1 MQLYFALIRLI
12 NTDIF
17 HCFRA
22 IVLIEPFNAST
33 GAMITIKL
41 RYILERSKIL
51 ERLFYVQMETFLNKH
66 DAFSNCQHGFRKS
79 KSTETAI
86 FSFLKDVASS
96 LDQNEATIGIFLD
109 LSKAFDVI
117 DHNIL
122 LSKLP
127 SYGIRGI
134 ALDWLCSY
142 LKQRSQRVEIP
153 YWNDGTLC
161 THLSGSLPIVRGVP
175 QGSILG
181 PILFLL
187 YVNDMPL
194 AIRNGRTVLFA
205 DDTNILCNKET
216 VNSTISDFQ
225 IGSVITN

>member
-1 MQLYFALIRLI
+1 MCEWKPFSI
-12 NTDIF
+12 NTTRFQI
-17 HCFRA
+17 A
-22 IVLIEPFNAST
+22 N
-33 GAMITIKL
+33 
-41 RYILERSKIL
+41 Y
-51 ERLFYVQMETFLNKH
+51 
-66 DAFSNCQHGFRKS
+66 GFRKS
-79 KSTETAI
+79 KSTEQPF

-142 LKQRSQRVEIP
+142 LKQRSQKVEIP

-161 THLSGSLPIVRGVP
+161 THLSVLC
-175 QGSILG
+175 Q
-181 PILFLL
+181 L
-187 YVNDMPL
+187 YVESRKD
-194 AIRNGRTVLFA
+194 RF
-205 DDTNILCNKET
+205 
-216 VNSTISDFQ
+216 
-225 IGSVITN
+225 

>member
-1 MQLYFALIRLI
+1 MDSGNQ
-12 NTDIF
+12 
-17 HCFRA
+17 
-22 IVLIEPFNAST
+22 
-33 GAMITIKL
+33 
-41 RYILERSKIL
+41 
-51 ERLFYVQMETFLNKH
+51 
-66 DAFSNCQHGFRKS
+66 

-194 AIRNGRTVLFA
+194 AIRNGRTVS
-205 DDTNILCNKET
+205 LCGWYKYSLQQRNRK
-216 VNSTISDFQ
+216 
-225 IGSVITN
+225 